1 MTNECTPILDTGL
14 RGASVASTKISDV
27 NGKLG
32 KLLYRGYL
40 VSDLAEKVCYEEIAF
55 LLLYERLPSKEE
67 LNALKTKLREKRALP
82 ESLFNFLKQIPA
94 DTEPMDV
101 LQAAVPL
108 LVNFDPVFN
117 KSDSGSKGSDKAGKN
132 IKPGK
137 NIDAVKEN
145 IDAVRESALH
155 LIAALPVIMAAWERI
170 RTGKEP
176 VMAHDT
182 LDHGANF
189 LYMLKG
195 EVPDKEM
202 AHFFDTSLV
211 LHAEHSFN
219 ASTFTARQVASTRAH
234 IYAAISAAIGS
245 LSGELHGGANVRV
258 MQMLKSIGSVDNID
272 PYIENTLNS
281 GGLIMGLGHAV
292 YQVDDPR
299 ALILAPMS
307 KRLGEIVG
315 NTSWYELSSEVEKR
329 AKKAFK
335 ARKNLDIF
343 VNVDFYSAS
352 LFYSMGIP
360 MDLFT
365 PVFAIS
371 RVGGWAAHVLEEQ
384 FALAAPKPALYRPGA
399 SYVGDYCGPNECSFV
414 DIDKR

>member
-1 MTNECTPILDTGL
+1 MNECTPILDTGL

-40 VSDLAEKVCYEEIAF
+40 VADLAKKTSYEEIVY
-55 LLLYERLPSKEE
+55 LLLYERLPKADE
-67 LNALKTKLREKRALP
+67 LNDLKAKLRGKRKLP
-82 ESLFNFLKQIPA
+82 ESIFNFLRQIPL
-94 DTEPMDV
+94 DTEPMDI
-101 LQAAVPL
+101 LQAAVPIL
-108 LVNFDPVFN
+108 ARLDNN
-117 KSDSGSKGSDKAGKN
+117 LENRNLESSK
-132 IKPGK
+132 
-137 NIDAVKEN
+137 
-145 IDAVRESALH
+145 ESALNIIAGISV
-155 LIAALPVIMAAWERI
+155 LIAAWDRI
-170 RTGKEP
+170 RNGKEP
-176 VMAHDT
+176 VMPHAT

-195 EVPDKEM
+195 EIPNEEM
-202 AHFFDTSLV
+202 AHFFDTALV
-211 LHAEHSFN
+211 LHAEHSLN

-258 MQMLKSIGSVDNID
+258 MEMLKKIGSVDKID
-272 PYIENTLNS
+272 EYIENTLNE

-315 NTSWYELSSEVEKR
+315 NALWYELSVEVEKR
-329 AKKAFK
+329 AKKVFK

-352 LFYSMGIP
+352 LFYAMGIP
-360 MDLFT
+360 VDLFT
-365 PVFAIS
+365 PIFAVS
-371 RVGGWAAHVLEEQ
+371 RVSGWAAHVIEEQ
-384 FALAAPKPALYRPGA
+384 FALAAPRPALYRPGA
-399 SYVGDYCGPNECSFV
+399 AYVGDYCGPNECSFV